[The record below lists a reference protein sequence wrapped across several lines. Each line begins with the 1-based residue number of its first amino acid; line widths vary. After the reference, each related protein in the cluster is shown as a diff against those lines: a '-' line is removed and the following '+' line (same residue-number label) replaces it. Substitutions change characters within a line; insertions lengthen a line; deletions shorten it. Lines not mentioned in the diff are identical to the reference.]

1 MNNFLIYP
9 NPSSGNFFL
18 NIFNNEF
25 NDINLEVF
33 NLSGELIEEKFLFG
47 KPNKSYDVNLDL
59 IDGIYIIKINNLT
72 KKMVINKTLK

>member
-47 KPNKSYDVNLDL
+47 KPNKSYDVKLDL